1 MRAFVCSSLEGLDG
15 VGVGELPAPE
25 LAPGTVRVAI
35 RAAGVNFPD
44 LLIIEGRYQTRAEP
58 PFAPG
63 AEFAG
68 DVIEAATD
76 VSTVTVGDRVYGSV
90 LYGAFAEQVVVAA
103 ASVFTMPDGMAYE
116 VAATL
121 PVAFGTSYHA
131 LVDRARLAAG
141 ERLLVLGAAGGVGLA
156 ATQIGAALGA
166 RVIAA
171 VSSEQK
177 AGAVRAA
184 GAAEVIRYDR
194 EDLRE
199 RLRALAPAGVD
210 VVYDPVGGAMTDL
223 ALRSTA
229 WNGRLLVIGF
239 ASGEIPSL
247 PANLPLLKGC
257 SIVGVFWGRFTDME
271 PERNRH
277 NFAALARMWADGA
290 ITPVV
295 SETFDLDRA
304 GDALRLMRD
313 RGAIGKLVVTP

>member
-1 MRAFVCSSLEGLDG
+1 MRAFVCSSLDGLDG
-15 VGVGELPAPE
+15 VEVGELAAPD
-25 LAPGTVRVAI
+25 LGPGTVRVRI

-44 LLIIEGRYQTRAEP
+44 LLIIQGRYQTKAEP

-63 AEFAG
+63 GEFAG
-68 DVIEAATD
+68 DVLEVAD
-76 VSTVTVGDRVYGSV
+76 GVTAVAVGDRVYGSV
-90 LYGAFAEQVVVAA
+90 AYGAFAEQVVVEAEH
-103 ASVFTMPDGMAYE
+103 VFAVPDGMDYE

-121 PVAFGTSYHA
+121 PIAFGTSYHA

-171 VSSEQK
+171 VSSDEK
-177 AGAVRAA
+177 SDAVRDAGANH
-184 GAAEVIRYDR
+184 VIRYDR

-199 RLRALAPAGVD
+199 RLRELAPDGVD
-210 VVYDPVGGAMTDL
+210 VVYDPVGGAMTEA
-223 ALRSTA
+223 ALRSTG

-239 ASGEIPSL
+239 ASGDIASI

-257 SIVGVFWGRFTDME
+257 SLVGVFWGRFARTE
-271 PERNRH
+271 PDRSRR
-277 NFAALARMWADGA
+277 NFATLARMWTDGRIA
-290 ITPVV
+290 PVV
-295 SETFDLDRA
+295 SATFDLDHA

-313 RGAIGKLVVTP
+313 RGAIGKLVITP

>member
-68 DVIEAATD
+68 DVIEAAAD

-90 LYGAFAEQVVVAA
+90 PYGAFAEQVVVAA

-257 SIVGVFWGRFTDME
+257 AIVGVFWGRFADME
-271 PERNRH
+271 PDHNRR
-277 NFAALARMWADGA
+277 NFAALARMWADRQIA
-290 ITPVV
+290 PVI
-295 SETFDLDRA
+295 SATFDLDGA